1 MSTHARYFWVVLQ
14 DSETT
19 TLAYQWT
26 PRTLPRLPSTHYLC
40 TTLVIRGASKTP
52 VFQPAVELYWV
63 HSFSPLALFLERNM
77 GAIKHEVS
85 VWTGAPASPMAP
97 LPLSVPAAVSF
108 LLLVMI

>member
-1 MSTHARYFWVVLQ
+1 MSTHVRYFWVFLR

-26 PRTLPRLPSTHYLC
+26 LPSTHYLC

-52 VFQPAVELYWV
+52 VFQPAVELYWA

-77 GAIKHEVS
+77 GAIKHEVP

-108 LLLVMI
+108 LLVMI